1 MFGNVSRRSFVFI
14 HYIIMTGR
22 ESRVLQVPSVV
33 PYKALGKFPKALYGT
48 TGSTCSIPKALYG
61 TMGGTCSIPKVLYR
75 ATGGTCSA
83 FFRPIMTHLSGKLS
97 EWFNDSEVNLMV
109 LSSSDKDFFLPNSIG
124 VPYSEHSSF
133 QELERFVKFVRPKR
147 IIPTVNI
154 YSAESRAQMQSF
166 FNRWLS
172 E

>member
-22 ESRVLQVPSVV
+22 ESRVLQVPPVV
-33 PYKALGKFPKALYGT
+33 PYKALGKF
-48 TGSTCSIPKALYG
+48 PKALYG

-109 LSSSDKDFFLPNSIG
+109 LSSSDKDFF
-124 VPYSEHSSF
+124 
-133 QELERFVKFVRPKR
+133 FV
-147 IIPTVNI
+147 
-154 YSAESRAQMQSF
+154 
-166 FNRWLS
+166 
-172 E
+172 